1 MVDYITTNYICKLQD
16 LGRSPDVQR
25 LLALR
30 LSLYT
35 AKAGSYTP
43 FSVKTGKYNKKR
55 HHRLARRQ
63 NIIT

>member
-35 AKAGSYTP
+35 AKAGSFPP
-43 FSVKTGKYNKKR
+43 FSVN
-55 HHRLARRQ
+55 Q
-63 NIIT
+63 